1 MILTF
6 MGMSGAGKSFWA
18 AKFAARGFTV
28 VDCDALIATSLQTLI
43 GQIGTSLDAVGQ
55 WMGLPYQPGFRRRE
69 ALYLACE
76 TDMLRA
82 VVARAPTWAAAQT
95 DCVIDTGGSI
105 IYADLTLVQHLRQ
118 CSTVIYFRIPATL
131 HQQMLNAYLAH
142 PRPVIWN
149 GLFEQATNEGRADAF
164 RRSYAQLLRQREQL
178 YEQYSDVTLEYHY
191 YRQPSLSVEQF
202 IQDVQAA
209 TVRPPEGRCLQ

>member
-1 MILTF
+1 MPMILTF

-18 AKFAARGFTV
+18 AKFAAQGFTV
-28 VDCDALIATSLQTLI
+28 VDCDALVAASLQTLI
-43 GQIGTSLDAVGQ
+43 GQIGTSLDEVGQ
-55 WMGLPYQPGFRRRE
+55 WMGLPDQPGFRQRE

-82 VVARAPTWAAAQT
+82 VVARALAWAAAQA

-105 IYADLTLVQHLRQ
+105 IYADSTLLPPLQQ
-118 CSTVIYFRIPATL
+118 CSTVIYFRIPDTL

-178 YEQYSDVTLEYHY
+178 YEQYSDMTLEYHY
-191 YRQPSLSVEQF
+191 YRQSSL
-202 IQDVQAA
+202 
-209 TVRPPEGRCLQ
+209 

>member
-18 AKFAARGFTV
+18 TKFAAQGFTV
-28 VDCDALIATSLQTLI
+28 VDCDVLIATSLQPLI

-55 WMGLPYQPGFRRRE
+55 WMGLPDQPGFRRRE

-82 VVARAPTWAAAQT
+82 VVARALTWAAAQT

-105 IYADLTLVQHLRQ
+105 IYADLTLMQRLRQ
-118 CSTVIYFRIPATL
+118 CSTVIYFRIPDTL

-142 PRPVIWN
+142 PRPVVWN

-164 RRSYAQLLRQREQL
+164 RRCYAQLLRQREQL

-202 IQDVQAA
+202 VQDIQAA
-209 TVRPPEGRCLQ
+209 TVRPPERR

>member
-18 AKFAARGFTV
+18 AKFAAQGFTV
-28 VDCDALIATSLQTLI
+28 VDCDALIATSLQILI
-43 GQIGTSLDAVGQ
+43 GQIGTSLDEVGQ
-55 WMGLPYQPGFRRRE
+55 WMGLPDQPGFRQRE

-76 TDMLRA
+76 TDMLCA
-82 VVARAPTWAAAQT
+82 VVARALAWAAAQA

-105 IYADLTLVQHLRQ
+105 IYADPTLLQRLRQ
-118 CSTVIYFRIPATL
+118 FSTVIYFRIPDTL

-178 YEQYSDVTLEYHY
+178 YEQYSHVTLEYHY
-191 YRQPSLSVEQF
+191 YRQSSLSVEQF
-202 IQDVQAA
+202 IQMSRQ
-209 TVRPPEGRCLQ
+209 LL